1 MNKIE
6 VLDKNTIDKIAAGE
20 VVERPASVVKELV
33 ENAIDAGAT
42 AIAVEIK
49 DGGSSFIRIT
59 DNGSGIEKNEV
70 KTAFLRHATSKIRS
84 AEDLLRIS
92 SLGFRGEALSSISA
106 VSQVELITKTAADF
120 TGSRYRIEGGNEIGL
135 EEIGAPE
142 GTTFLIRNLFYNVP
156 ARKKFLKANQTEAGY
171 ISDLMERMALSRPD
185 ISFKFINNNQTKLQT
200 SGNTNLKDIIYH
212 VYGRDITANLIP
224 VDREINGVRLS
235 GFIGKPIVSRG
246 NRNFE
251 NYFVNGRYVKSNIIA
266 RAIEEGYKG
275 FVMQHKY
282 PFTALHL
289 TIDGKLLDVNV
300 HPTKMELR
308 ISNQEDVFKFIYMAV
323 NDALNGRELIPV
335 VSFGKDEKTQKPT
348 KINEKMPEPFEV
360 KRLQEIQGKAKSTGQ
375 PSFIKENGIYRKEN
389 STTKE
394 FQGDLSQKQ
403 SDVTAVPQQ
412 AQGNIASEN
421 ASKVTKQTAN
431 SNIIKTIPEG
441 KVTSTI
447 EKSVTADAILV
458 NAEKTILTETNST
471 ISEKS
476 AIFPKTPN
484 ANYLESLSERSGTT
498 DATKVI
504 SETSKTAE
512 TEKRTF
518 EENATAEATKTT
530 FEKNEISGVALTV
543 SKEQQKPDFS
553 NSLEATLT
561 QTEQLELFDS
571 QLLKEESRNK
581 HKIIGQLFK
590 TYWLVEFEEKLFIVD
605 QHAAHEK
612 VLYERNMKMWEN
624 KEHSSQ
630 LISPPLIL
638 TLSNKEEEMLHTYKK
653 YFEELG
659 FEIEHFGGK
668 EYSICAIPMNLY
680 GLAQKDLFIELID
693 DLENVSGRNTPDMI
707 REKLASMSCKAAVKG
722 NQSLSYQEMDK
733 LMDELLTLENPYN
746 CPHGRPTIISMSKY
760 ELEKKFKRIV

>member
-1 MNKIE
+1 MKKIE
-6 VLDKNTIDKIAAGE
+6 VLDKSTIDKIAAGE
-20 VVERPASVVKELV
+20 VVERPSSVVKELV

-42 AIAVEIK
+42 AVAVEIK
-49 DGGSSFIRIT
+49 DGGTGLIRIT
-59 DNGSGIEKNEV
+59 DNGSGIEREEV

-84 AEDLLRIS
+84 AEDLLSIS
-92 SLGFRGEALSSISA
+92 SLGFRGEALSSIAA
-106 VSQVELITKTAADF
+106 VSQVELITKTAAEF
-120 TGSRYRIEGGNEIGL
+120 TGSRYRIEGGSEIGL

-142 GTTFLIRNLFYNVP
+142 GTTFLVRNLFYNVP

-308 ISNQEDVFKFIYMAV
+308 ISNQEDVFRFIYMTV
-323 NDALNGRELIPV
+323 NDALNGRELIPI
-335 VSFGKDEKTQKPT
+335 VSFGKEEKQEKPPLV
-348 KINEKMPEPFEV
+348 KEKMPEPFEK
-360 KRLQEIQGKAKSTGQ
+360 KRLQEMQDNFSNRSQERAQVVENTKKKCLAEEEHTEQVKVIRETGNYQ
-375 PSFIKENGIYRKEN
+375 AESLKNAVISKEN
-389 STTKE
+389 T
-394 FQGDLSQKQ
+394 QK
-403 SDVTAVPQQ
+403 
-412 AQGNIASEN
+412 
-421 ASKVTKQTAN
+421 
-431 SNIIKTIPEG
+431 KTE
-441 KVTSTI
+441 
-447 EKSVTADAILV
+447 LV
-458 NAEKTILTETNST
+458 D
-471 ISEKS
+471 
-476 AIFPKTPN
+476 PP
-484 ANYLESLSERSGTT
+484 
-498 DATKVI
+498 
-504 SETSKTAE
+504 ETSQP
-512 TEKRTF
+512 
-518 EENATAEATKTT
+518 
-530 FEKNEISGVALTV
+530 
-543 SKEQQKPDFS
+543 EQM
-553 NSLEATLT
+553 
-561 QTEQLELFDS
+561 ELFETR
-571 QLLKEESRNK
+571 LLKEESRIR

-590 TYWLVEFEEKLFIVD
+590 TYWLVEFEDKLFIID

-612 VLYERNMKMWEN
+612 VLYERNMKLWEK

-638 TLSNKEEEMLHTYKK
+638 TLSNKEEEMLHTYKM
-653 YFEELG
+653 YLEELG
-659 FEIEHFGGK
+659 FEIESFGGK
-668 EYSICAIPMNLY
+668 EYSICAVPMNLY
-680 GLAQKDLFIELID
+680 GLVQKELLIELID
-693 DLENVSGRNTPDMI
+693 SLETVTGKNTPDMI

-722 NQSLSYQEMDK
+722 NQKLSYEEMDELIK
-733 LMDELLTLENPYN
+733 ELLTLENPYN